1 MSITKPKMKEKTVA
15 DFFAGIG
22 LVTMGLEKA
31 GWKTVYALD
40 YEKAKAAAYENN
52 FGQGHYHVSDIADVK
67 GKDVPDVMLAHASFP
82 CTDLSVA
89 GARGGI
95 HAGES
100 SAFWHFLRILKEM
113 RAERGDGKPP
123 FVLVENVEGLLS
135 SNQGK
140 DLRAVLSSLNE
151 LGYLVDLIM
160 INGANFVPQSRVRIF
175 VVGVHSSAVNVS
187 GLADDILS
195 QQHNL
200 GSSNARP
207 EKIAEYISA
216 NADLKWYFHSLP
228 NLPQRQISLEEI
240 VDPSAEWWEK
250 ERTEYLYD
258 QMHDRH
264 KIILEAKKKESR
276 YSYFTVFRRMRVRNG
291 KSLST
296 AELRTDGI
304 AGCLRTPKGGSARQI
319 IVRAGRGKIDAR
331 LINGKEAARL
341 MGADEFKINPD
352 LSLNDVLF
360 GFGDAVCVPVLEW
373 LGNHYLNSI
382 SSLQQTLRLGRAR
395 PVQFSV

>member
-1 MSITKPKMKEKTVA
+1 
-15 DFFAGIG
+15 
-22 LVTMGLEKA
+22 
-31 GWKTVYALD
+31 
-40 YEKAKAAAYENN
+40 
-52 FGQGHYHVSDIADVK
+52 
-67 GKDVPDVMLAHASFP
+67 
-82 CTDLSVA
+82 
-89 GARGGI
+89 
-95 HAGES
+95 
-100 SAFWHFLRILKEM
+100 
-113 RAERGDGKPP
+113 
-123 FVLVENVEGLLS
+123 
-135 SNQGK
+135 
-140 DLRAVLSSLNE
+140 
-151 LGYLVDLIM
+151 
-160 INGANFVPQSRVRIF
+160 
-175 VVGVHSSAVNVS
+175 
-187 GLADDILS
+187 
-195 QQHNL
+195 
-200 GSSNARP
+200 
-207 EKIAEYISA
+207 
-216 NADLKWYFHSLP
+216 
-228 NLPQRQISLEEI
+228 
-240 VDPSAEWWEK
+240 
-250 ERTEYLYD
+250 
-258 QMHDRH
+258 MHDRH

>member
-1 MSITKPKMKEKTVA
+1 MSLKQTKNKEKTVA

-40 YEKAKAAAYENN
+40 YEKDKATAYENH
-52 FGQGHYHVSDIADVK
+52 FGAGHYHVSDIAAVK
-67 GKDVPDVMLAHASFP
+67 GEDVPDVTLAHASFP

-100 SAFWHFLRILKEM
+100 SAFWHFLRILKEV
-113 RAERGDGKPP
+113 RATRGDGRPP
-123 FVLVENVEGLLS
+123 CVLIENVEGLLS
-135 SNQGK
+135 SNEGK
-140 DLRAVLSSLNE
+140 DLRAVLSSLND
-151 LGYLVDLIM
+151 LGYLVDLM
-160 INGANFVPQSRVRIF
+160 MVNGANFVPQSRVRIF
-175 VVGVHSSAVNVS
+175 VVGVHNSIVDVA
-187 GLADDILS
+187 GLTTDVLS

-200 GSSNARP
+200 GSSDARP
-207 EKIAEYISA
+207 EKITNYISE
-216 NADLKWYFHSLP
+216 NSDLKWYFHSLP
-228 NLPQRQISLEEI
+228 NLPQREISLEEI
-240 VDPSAEWWEK
+240 VDPEAEWWES
-250 ERTEYLYD
+250 ERTEYLYN

-264 KIILEAKKKESR
+264 KLILDTKKNESR
-276 YSYFTVFRRMRVRNG
+276 YSYFTVFRRMRTRNG

-319 IVRAGRGKIDAR
+319 IVRAGRGRVDAR

-341 MGADEFKINPD
+341 MGADEFKINPE

-373 LGNHYLNSI
+373 IGKNYLNTI
-382 SSLQQTLRLGRAR
+382 SSLKQPIRLEQVRR
-395 PVQFSV
+395 VQYA